1 MSKIWSKFNL
11 VFATLLLAYLPFS
24 ELFSRLLQANLNSPS
39 LAFFLAHWYEP
50 ILIIAVA
57 VSFIQTVKKK
67 RFSGSFLALLFLL
80 ILGIVSII
88 THDPISRGLEGFRI
102 TLFFLLTLF
111 LNWPK
116 GDKEEAFLKNLL
128 ILVSSVIAIWA
139 LFERLMPP
147 KYWADFFDVNA
158 GLGFGYGIH
167 NFGGIERSTSFLN
180 GPIQLAAYLLPATF
194 LVLEKVAKNISSW
207 RKVWPQVLL
216 LGLLIL
222 GAGFGFSRAA
232 VGGLLAS
239 APIFLFFA
247 VKSWKQRFLLF
258 GLMIAFAAIPLLYA
272 NFAGKSSHAVITHG
286 TSQAGHVE
294 GIQKS
299 LNEID
304 SRDSQN
310 VLFGGGLGTAGPLIF
325 KYPGG
330 MISESWYLQLILEL
344 GMVGLVL
351 WVILMILLMIKLYHK
366 KEFGL
371 LGALLS
377 VSLTALFL
385 HTFADTPSLS
395 LTLFLL
401 IGLALNKEIYVK
413 NLN

>member
-1 MSKIWSKFNL
+1 MTKILSKINFWFL
-11 VFATLLLAYLPFS
+11 TLLLIYLPFS
-24 ELFSRLLQANLNSPS
+24 ELLFRFLQKNYS
-39 LAFFLAHWYEP
+39 LSTGFWLAHWYEP
-50 ILIIAVA
+50 VLLVFVGFFILSSI
-57 VSFIQTVKKK
+57 FRRHFHLWRLT
-67 RFSGSFLALLFLL
+67 LLFLIL
-80 ILGIVSII
+80 LGIVSIF
-88 THDPISRGLEGFRI
+88 THNPIARGFEGFRI
-102 TLFFLLTLF
+102 TLFFLLALF
-111 LNWPK
+111 LNQPK
-116 GDKEEAFLKNLL
+116 DDNKINFLKNILIIVSLL
-128 ILVSSVIAIWA
+128 IASWA
-139 LFERLMPP
+139 LFERLLPP
-147 KYWADFFDVNA
+147 KYWNGLFDAAA
-158 GLGFGYGIH
+158 GFGFGYGFH
-167 NFGGIERSTSFLN
+167 QVGLIERSSSFLN

-194 LVLEKVAKNISSW
+194 LALEKIAKNISNR
-207 RKVWPQVLL
+207 RKAWPHILL

-299 LNEID
+299 LDEID